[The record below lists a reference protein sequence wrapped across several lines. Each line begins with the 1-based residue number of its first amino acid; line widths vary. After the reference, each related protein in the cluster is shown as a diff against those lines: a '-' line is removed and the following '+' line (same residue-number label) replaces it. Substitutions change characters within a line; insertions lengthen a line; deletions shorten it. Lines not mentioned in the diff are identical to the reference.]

1 MIGKM
6 IPFAISFG
14 GKYNTED
21 QHHMNEEVDMLK
33 DFRFICCTLK
43 EGSRRTEI
51 STPRQGVAKETFG
64 NQSIIITKDNQPV
77 ILPVSTK
84 MEKRIILEK
93 RGRTDD
99 QITEL
104 ILDNCRSTYI
114 DGLTDNFTAL
124 ETLSLINVGLVSLKN
139 FPKLI
144 NLKKLELSDNR
155 ISNSLSHL
163 TGSPKLTHLNLSG
176 NRIKDFD
183 ELKPLQN
190 LGNLEVLDLFNNQV
204 TLVENYRDKIFQLL
218 PSLKYLD
225 GFDKD
230 FAEAPSD
237 EEEIVD
243 DVVPSRFSING
254 IEIDLDELEELES
267 RIQQKR
273 CIEKMTI
280 SNAIDGLECTMLQLD
295 IANSTISSSKTS
307 EDGGE
312 FDKDDIDE
320 LYEEIQRKQAIIR
333 DEEEQH
339 RRMPS
344 FFSILMMF
352 VTLLAFINQVY
363 FQNIPPTHEKDAINP
378 GFIEEEDTCE
388 ESDDVSL
395 AYLYNDDLEEDQE
408 DWKSV
413 EGEDDDSDSDDED
426 GIENCEAEETSSD
439 GPGEKDED
447 SEGNDDDSE
456 EVPAD
461 GADLGTGEN
470 PLPADTL
477 DSRTKAVVSD
487 VRGKK
492 RKLDGTDSDG

>member
-1 MIGKM
+1 
-6 IPFAISFG
+6 
-14 GKYNTED
+14 
-21 QHHMNEEVDMLK
+21 
-33 DFRFICCTLK
+33 
-43 EGSRRTEI
+43 
-51 STPRQGVAKETFG
+51 
-64 NQSIIITKDNQPV
+64 
-77 ILPVSTK
+77 

-144 NLKKLELSDNR
+144 NLRKLELSDNR
-155 ISNSLSHL
+155 ISNSLNQL
-163 TGSPKLTHLNLSG
+163 IGSPKLTHLNLSG

-237 EEEIVD
+237 EEEIV
-243 DVVPSRFSING
+243 
-254 IEIDLDELEELES
+254 
-267 RIQQKR
+267 
-273 CIEKMTI
+273 
-280 SNAIDGLECTMLQLD
+280 
-295 IANSTISSSKTS
+295 
-307 EDGGE
+307 
-312 FDKDDIDE
+312 
-320 LYEEIQRKQAIIR
+320 
-333 DEEEQH
+333 
-339 RRMPS
+339 
-344 FFSILMMF
+344 
-352 VTLLAFINQVY
+352 
-363 FQNIPPTHEKDAINP
+363 
-378 GFIEEEDTCE
+378 EEEDTCE

-413 EGEDDDSDSDDED
+413 EGGDDDSDSDDEE
-426 GIENCEAEETSSD
+426 GIENCEADEASSD
-439 GPGEKDED
+439 GPGEEDEET
-447 SEGNDDDSE
+447 EGNDDDSE
-456 EVPAD
+456 EAPTDAAETGTSTSPPAGD
-461 GADLGTGEN
+461 AE
-470 PLPADTL
+470 
-477 DSRTKAVVSD
+477 DSHTKAVVSD